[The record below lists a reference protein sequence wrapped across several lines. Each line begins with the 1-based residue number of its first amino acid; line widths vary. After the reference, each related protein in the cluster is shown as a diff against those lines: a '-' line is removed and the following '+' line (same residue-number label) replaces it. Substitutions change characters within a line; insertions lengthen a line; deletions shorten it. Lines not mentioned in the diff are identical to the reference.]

1 MTIHTAVIDRIREV
15 VASSSVVCD
24 LGDLAF
30 AELPPEI
37 TSLRRIELLALGW
50 NAPVVRDNR
59 VVWEANYRRP
69 SRRGELSLKHL
80 QGLTNLRALDLSGWE
95 IDAESLSVIAS
106 LHRLSHLSLR
116 VPTRAPLAFLK
127 NLTQLS
133 SLEMTGIWVEDLSTL
148 SSLTSLRRLHISG
161 DGLTSI
167 DALEP
172 LTGLRKLSIDG
183 GRIRDYRPLRKMQ
196 ELKTLFLR
204 SDAHSTLDGCQ
215 GLTKL
220 ESLIAVDGSIESLA
234 PLSGLRFLRE
244 LCFQYCSSLSDI
256 RAVASMLSLCKLTL
270 ENCYRISDWSP
281 LLSCEN
287 MEVLRLISCS
297 PRNLGVLS
305 RHPRLQIIR
314 EADPPG

>member
-1 MTIHTAVIDRIREV
+1 MTNSSTVIDRIREV
-15 VASSSVVCD
+15 AASSSVVCD
-24 LGDLAF
+24 LGDLPF
-30 AELPPEI
+30 TELPPE
-37 TSLRRIELLALGW
+37 TESLRRIELLALGW

-80 QGLTNLRALDLSGWE
+80 EELTNLRALDLSGWE
-95 IDAESLSVIAS
+95 IDAESLNVIAK

-116 VPTRAPLAFLK
+116 VPTHAPLAFLK
-127 NLTQLS
+127 SLTHLS
-133 SLEMTGIWVEDLSTL
+133 SLALSGIWVEDLSPL
-148 SSLTSLRRLHISG
+148 SHLTSLRRLEISG
-161 DGLTSI
+161 DGLTTV

-196 ELKTLFLR
+196 ELKSLSLR
-204 SDAHSTLDGCQ
+204 SDAQSTLEGCQ
-215 GLTKL
+215 GLTRL
-220 ESLIAVDGSIESLA
+220 ESLSAIDGSIENLT

-256 RAVASMLSLCKLTL
+256 RAVASMPSLCRLTL

-297 PRNLGVLS
+297 PRNLSVLS

-314 EADPPG
+314 EGDPPG

>member
-1 MTIHTAVIDRIREV
+1 MTNIAAVIDRIRET
-15 VASSSVVCD
+15 ASSSSVVCD
-24 LGDLAF
+24 LGDLPF
-30 AELPPEI
+30 TELPSEI
-37 TSLRRIELLALGW
+37 ASLRKIELLALGS
-50 NAPVVRDNR
+50 NAPIVRNNR
-59 VVWEANYRRP
+59 VVWEPNYRRP
-69 SRRGELSLKHL
+69 SRRGELSLAHL

-95 IDAESLSVIAS
+95 IDADSLSVIAK

-133 SLEMTGIWVEDLSTL
+133 SLELTGIWVEDLSPL
-148 SSLTSLRRLHISG
+148 SQLNSLRRLHISG
-161 DGLTSI
+161 DGLTTI

-172 LTGLRKLSIDG
+172 LTGLRKLSMDG
-183 GRIRDYRPLRKMQ
+183 GRIRDYRPLRRMQ

-204 SDAHSTLDGCQ
+204 SDAQSTLDGCQ

-220 ESLIAVDGSIESLA
+220 ESLITVDGSIENLA

-244 LCFQYCSSLSDI
+244 LYFQYCSSLSDI
-256 RAVASMLSLCKLTL
+256 RAVASMPSLCKLTL

-297 PRNLGVLS
+297 PRNLSVLS

-314 EADPPG
+314 DGDPPG